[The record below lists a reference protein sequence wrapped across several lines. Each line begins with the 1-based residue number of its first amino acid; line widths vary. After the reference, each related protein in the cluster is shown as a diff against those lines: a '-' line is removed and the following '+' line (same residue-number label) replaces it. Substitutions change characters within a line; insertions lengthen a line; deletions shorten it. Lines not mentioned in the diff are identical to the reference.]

1 MITDYFLKFASKE
14 EALQVFSTIPEHTYT
29 PYDLETNQPLD
40 TLEVSSQ
47 TETFAIDEV
56 GVLFKDDGVYSDL
69 DPETGEI
76 AVITPPTQIIGYH
89 YNYRTV
95 CGNKP
100 PSPLPVELE
109 PYLVVPR
116 NPQRTFF

>member
-1 MITDYFLKFASKE
+1 MITDYFLKFSSKE

-29 PYDLETNQPLD
+29 PHNPETNQPLD

-56 GVLFKDDGVYSDL
+56 GVLFNNDGVYSED
-69 DPETGEI
+69 GE
-76 AVITPPTQIIGYH
+76 VITAPTQITGYH

-95 CGNKP
+95 YGNKP
-100 PSPLPVELE
+100 EIPLPVELE
-109 PYLVVPR
+109 PYLVVPQ
-116 NPQRTFF
+116 NPQRTFL

>member
-1 MITDYFLKFASKE
+1 MITDYFLKFSSKE

-29 PYDLETNQPLD
+29 PHNPETNEPLD
-40 TLEVSSQ
+40 TLEVVKQ

-56 GVLFKDDGVYSDL
+56 GVLYENDGVYSED
-69 DPETGEI
+69 GE
-76 AVITPPTQIIGYH
+76 VITPPTQITGYH

-95 CGNKP
+95 YGNKP
-100 PSPLPVELE
+100 EIYLPVELE
-109 PYLVVPR
+109 PYLVTPQ